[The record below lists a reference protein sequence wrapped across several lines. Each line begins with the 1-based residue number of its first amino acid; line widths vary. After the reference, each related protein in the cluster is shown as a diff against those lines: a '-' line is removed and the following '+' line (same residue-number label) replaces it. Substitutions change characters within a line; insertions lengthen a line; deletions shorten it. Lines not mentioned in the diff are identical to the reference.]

1 MVTEGHEHGVR
12 GENQQM
18 SKDEMDKELS
28 EIRVKM
34 EELALQM

>member
-12 GENQQM
+12 GENQHM

-28 EIRVKM
+28 EIREKM